1 MKLSDSRSMRNADR
15 RAIEERKIPSTLLMT
30 CAAGFLLDAAMCHLP
45 KDGTVTVFAGPG
57 NNGGDGI
64 SLAAMLTKKG
74 FDLRCFLIGAHEKMT
89 ADALEMER
97 RLIELGSKLEVFD
110 AESAEQRAFAL
121 ASNVIIDAIFGIGLN
136 SPITG
141 AALAATELINASH
154 AFVISADIPSGISA
168 DTGEILGAAVKADLT
183 VTFSM
188 AKPGHFVEP
197 GSAFCGKLSVS
208 DIGIPQDILCEIDTK
223 IHAVLPHEL
232 SFPARE
238 PITHKGSYGKLFILG
253 GSIGFSGAPAL
264 CAAAALRGGAGTV
277 SLGVPND
284 IYEITASRLWESM
297 CFPLPDDG
305 YGRLSASGLPHILER
320 IDAATV
326 AIIGCGLA
334 RSNEL
339 NELVRGIVQSAQTRL
354 VIDADGLFALGDDAE
369 IIKSAKKPPVLTP
382 HEGEFARLGGKLTG
396 NRLAD
401 ALDFAKSRGCIL
413 VLKGHRVICAFPDG
427 EAHIISAGNPGMAKG
442 GSGDVLAGLI
452 GSLLCQLPV
461 KAAVITACAIHAIS
475 GDFCAEKY
483 GEYSM
488 LPTDMIAAV
497 PEIMRNITKAKKSD
511 KMS

>member
-1 MKLSDSRSMRNADR
+1 MRNADK
-15 RAIEERKIPSTLLMT
+15 RAIEERKLPSTLLMT
-30 CAAGFLLDAAMCHLP
+30 RAAGFLFDAAMCRLP
-45 KDGTVTVFAGPG
+45 ENGMVTVFSGPG

-64 SLAAMLTKKG
+64 AVAAMLTKKG
-74 FDLRCFLIGAHEKMT
+74 ISVRCFLIGLREKMT
-89 ADALEMER
+89 NDAIEMER
-97 RLIELGSKLEVFD
+97 RLTELGGKLEVFD
-110 AESAEQRAFAL
+110 AENAEQRAFAL
-121 ASNVIIDAIFGIGLN
+121 GANVILDAIFGIGLN
-136 SPITG
+136 SPVTG
-141 AALAATELINASH
+141 AAFDAIELINASQ
-154 AFVISADIPSGISA
+154 AFAISADIASGVSA
-168 DTGEILGAAVKADLT
+168 DTGEIFGAAVKADLT

-197 GSAFCGKLSVS
+197 GSTFCGELSIS

-232 SFPARE
+232 ALPARE
-238 PITHKGSYGKLFILG
+238 PITHKGNYGKLLVLG
-253 GSIGFSGAPAL
+253 GSVGFSGAPAL
-264 CAAAALRGGAGTV
+264 CTGAALRGGAGTV

-284 IYEITASRLWESM
+284 IYAISASRIWEAM

-320 IDAATV
+320 LENANAAV
-326 AIIGCGLA
+326 IGCGLA
-334 RSNEL
+334 RSDEL
-339 NELVRGIVQSAQTRL
+339 NELVRGIVQNTQTRL
-354 VIDADGLFALGDDAE
+354 IIDADGLFALDNDAE

-427 EAHIISAGNPGMAKG
+427 EAHIIAAGNPGMAKG

-461 KAAVITACAIHAIS
+461 KKAVITACAIHAMS

-488 LPTDMIAAV
+488 LPTDMIAAF